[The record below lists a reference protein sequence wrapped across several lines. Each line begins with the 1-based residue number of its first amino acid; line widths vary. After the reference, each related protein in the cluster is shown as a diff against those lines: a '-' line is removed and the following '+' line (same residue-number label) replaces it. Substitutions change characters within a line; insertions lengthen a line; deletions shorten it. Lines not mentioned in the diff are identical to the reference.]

1 MKNLEKLLNKFNEEV
16 TLERKNAIC
25 NQILKE
31 GLVSKEELN
40 KILVGFCKKEF
51 NYESEKYSVEF
62 YCLKNKGVQ
71 TRVLNLYTL
80 DDKVTRFN
88 PIKVDSN
95 YIPMFTVNLKLG
107 GTTYLLAETLKFL
120 FQYTANNNE
129 HLLHSLVELRNM
141 LKLDDYSLNSILESF
156 KVHYHGEIY
165 SPYIENGEL
174 KIKDYDNDT
183 MQTFSHLYSMG
194 FPETVDLVA
203 AIEKQICIECNDEEN
218 LNAM

>member
-71 TRVLNLYTL
+71 TRVLNL
-80 DDKVTRFN
+80 
-88 PIKVDSN
+88 
-95 YIPMFTVNLKLG
+95 
-107 GTTYLLAETLKFL
+107 
-120 FQYTANNNE
+120 
-129 HLLHSLVELRNM
+129 
-141 LKLDDYSLNSILESF
+141 
-156 KVHYHGEIY
+156 
-165 SPYIENGEL
+165 
-174 KIKDYDNDT
+174 
-183 MQTFSHLYSMG
+183 
-194 FPETVDLVA
+194 
-203 AIEKQICIECNDEEN
+203 
-218 LNAM
+218 